1 MGSTIAGM
9 HYIGM
14 AAMRLPAICHFSG
27 TIVIISVI
35 LAVVI
40 SFIALW
46 LTFHFRGEARSGG
59 RRKAL
64 SAVVMGVDEFFDP
77 PFQGSG

>member
-1 MGSTIAGM
+1 
-9 HYIGM
+9 M

-27 TIVIISVI
+27 TIVIILVI

-40 SFIALW
+40 SFVALW

-59 RRKAL
+59 WRKAL

-77 PFQGSG
+77 PFQGGG